1 MLERARD
8 LTEQV
13 IGQIQEAGRR
23 RTAEVILELDLTE
36 PLIEGVPQD
45 PLGAVLARRRTALEA
60 VVEGLRRAGR
70 DPRVRALVV
79 KLGGPR
85 SVLSPARAQELRA
98 AVSGFRGEGKLTVAW
113 AETFGELGQGT
124 VPYYLATAFDE
135 VWLQPSGGVGITGVA
150 AELPFLRGALDKA
163 GVTVE
168 VSRRHEYKNAAD
180 MFTEQGFSAAHRE
193 ATERLVES
201 LMEQLVGGIAA
212 DRGLEVAGVR
222 ALFDRA
228 PLFATEALE
237 AGLVDRLGYRDEVY
251 DAVRDRVGTDALL
264 QYVGRYS
271 RSGGSRLAEASRRLA
286 GGNREA
292 LALVHVTGSI
302 HLGRS
307 RRQPLG
313 RQSAGSDTVA
323 AALRSAAKAPEV
335 KAVVLRV
342 ASPGGSYVASDAIW
356 RQVALTRQA
365 GTPVVVSMGDVA
377 ASGGYFVAMGADVI
391 VAEPA
396 TITGSIGVLSG
407 KPVIADLLDR
417 LGVAHDRV
425 AGARHGLMSSPFER
439 FTDDE
444 WERLDAW
451 LDRIYDD
458 FVAKVAEGRGLAA
471 DGVHDVARGRV
482 WSGADAQ
489 ERGLVD
495 ELGGLATAVEVA
507 KERAGLPPSAEPDLL
522 VHPRKPL
529 VARLRPA
536 LSSEDAAAADGQ
548 VRLDAWGAFSELAAF
563 LGLPAHGPLTLVGGP
578 DVPAR

>member
-60 VVEGLRRAGR
+60 VLEGLRRAGR

-365 GTPVVVSMGDVA
+365 GTPVVVSMADVA

-522 VHPRKPL
+522 VHPRRPL

-536 LSSEDAAAADGQ
+536 LSSEDAAAADAQ

>member
-365 GTPVVVSMGDVA
+365 GTPVVVSMADVA

-522 VHPRKPL
+522 VHPRRPL

-536 LSSEDAAAADGQ
+536 LSSEDAAAADAQ